1 MTKKRPQM
9 KPILIIAVLVL
20 ATVSFSSCAASGKK
34 ATSPSSS
41 SATSTAS
48 PSENV
53 EQALTQMEREW
64 GDAFV
69 KRDTASLERI
79 MANDWAGI
87 SWDGK
92 TYTKAQTIA
101 EVKSGTTTVEST
113 TMEPLKVR
121 VFGDTAVVTG
131 GDTEKSKYQGKD
143 TSGRYLWTDVFV
155 KRNGRWQAVAS
166 HSTRVEPAKP

>member
-1 MTKKRPQM
+1 M